1 MTKVTGLPSGQRLV
15 WALQSLTRSGTVAAP
30 IALDLFE
37 TRAMSRAAASEA
49 ASTTKTKIRK
59 KRWQSTLVLPTK
71 SIELRKIVLEERSF
85 VKGNEGHEGEGRAE
99 GELSVK
105 RGAAGEAAPP

>member
-1 MTKVTGLPSGQRLV
+1 MMNMTGLPSGQRLV
-15 WALQSLTRSGTVAAP
+15 WALQSLTRSGTVTAP

-37 TRAMSRAAASEA
+37 TRAMSRAAAGEA

-85 VKGNEGHEGEGRAE
+85 VKGKEAHEGGD
-99 GELSVK
+99 GGVLQ
-105 RGAAGEAAPP
+105 